1 MIRFFKSLSFAI
13 QGITFLLRFE
23 KNAKIQTTIAILTI
37 ALGFWLKISNYE
49 WIICI
54 IGIGIVLGAEAFNTA
69 IENLCNLTE
78 PNPNPKI
85 KTIKDLSA
93 SAVLIVSMSVAFA
106 GIIIFLPKFLFK
118 LGLLN

>member
-54 IGIGIVLGAEAFNTA
+54 ICIGIVLGAEAFNTA